1 MRAAAEADDMVQRAQ
16 LVAEMG
22 WTVGSGAHTSL
33 SLDNN
38 FSHAWFTGTR
48 DIAIDRLSLQPR
60 QPSAAC

>member
-1 MRAAAEADDMVQRAQ
+1 
-16 LVAEMG
+16 MG

-60 QPSAAC
+60 QPSGAC